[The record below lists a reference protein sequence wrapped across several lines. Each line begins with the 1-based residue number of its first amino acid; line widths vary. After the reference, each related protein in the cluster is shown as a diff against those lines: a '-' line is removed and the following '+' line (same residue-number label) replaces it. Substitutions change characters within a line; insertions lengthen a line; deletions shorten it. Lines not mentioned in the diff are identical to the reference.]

1 MKPLEEIQLDANPS
15 DADIAQLRAG
25 LHQYNRHAVGTRD
38 LQTLQLVLKNKEG
51 EVVGGLV
58 AETIWQWLV
67 IHTLWVSDDCRG
79 LGYGA
84 HLLAKAEQTAIERGC
99 LFSALETFSFQ
110 APRFYY
116 RQGYRAYG
124 QLDHFPK
131 GHTRFSLWKPLQ
143 SPVPFA
149 YPQTDRDSQAITQ
162 MGAQNAVDIDQS
174 FFALLYQTSLDML
187 ERHDLDSLLQTIVDQ
202 AAAIL
207 DAPLTE
213 LMLVDKDE
221 LVVRAFTKKLSYL
234 QGDRVRR
241 GDALVSWR
249 AHDTGMPAIIDDYS
263 KWAGRRVVYG
273 EAQLCAVGD
282 FPIMA
287 GDRCLGVLGLGRLRE
302 GHVFSP
308 LDIERGM
315 RFSRLAAM
323 VIDHA
328 QLHDIAQKEI
338 ETRKGV
344 EEELRQRNR
353 QLAEQNSE
361 LDAYAHSVAHDLKNP
376 LTTILGTLRLARG
389 RLHELPQSQLQ
400 IMLAMADRNAVKMQ
414 EIIEALLL
422 MGSVRKESDLKLQT
436 LDMGTIVKEV
446 LQRLDAQV
454 RESDATITY
463 TDQWLPVLGMRA
475 WVEQVLINYLSNALK
490 YGGEPP
496 RIDIFCEETSNGM
509 VRYCVADRGPGVKS
523 EDIPELFEAYERLG
537 NQSKEG
543 HGVGLS
549 LVKRIVNK
557 LGGEVAY
564 QARVGGGS
572 EFSFELPAAIAT
584 SQPQ

>member
-1 MKPLEEIQLDANPS
+1 MKPLEEIQLDSNPS
-15 DADIAQLRAG
+15 DADIAQLRSG
-25 LHQYNRHAVGTRD
+25 LHLYNRQAVGTRD
-38 LQTLQLVLKNKEG
+38 LQALQFVLKSKEG
-51 EVVGGLV
+51 KVVGGLL
-58 AETIWQWLV
+58 ADTIWQWLV
-67 IHTLWVSDDCRG
+67 IHTLWISDECRG
-79 LGYGA
+79 LGYGVQ
-84 HLLAKAEQTAIERGC
+84 LLVKAEQTAIERGC

-110 APRFYY
+110 SPRFYY

-143 SPVPFA
+143 SPIPFA
-149 YPQTDRDSQAITQ
+149 HAQFDRDSQAIEQ
-162 MGAQNAVDIDQS
+162 IGPQNNIDIEQS

-187 ERHDLDSLLQTIVDQ
+187 ERHDLDSLLQTIVEQ
-202 AAAIL
+202 AATIL

-213 LMLVDKDE
+213 IMLVDKDE
-221 LVVRAFTKKLSYL
+221 LVVRAFTKNLSHL

-273 EAQLCAVGD
+273 DAELYAVGD

-287 GDRCLGVLGLGRLRE
+287 GDRCLGVLGLGRVRE

-328 QLHDIAQKEI
+328 QLHEIAQKEI
-338 ETRKGV
+338 ASRKLIEG
-344 EEELRQRNR
+344 ELRQRNH
-353 QLAEQNSE
+353 QLAEQNTE

-376 LTTILGTLRLARG
+376 LTTILGSLRLARA

-422 MGSVRKESDLKLQT
+422 MGSVRKESDLKLQK
-436 LDMGTIVKEV
+436 LEMGGIVKEV
-446 LQRLDAQV
+446 LQRLEAQIH
-454 RESDATITY
+454 ESGARIHY
-463 TDQWLPVLGMRA
+463 TDHWLPVMGINA
-475 WVEQVLINYLSNALK
+475 WVEQVLMNYVSNALK

-496 RIDIFCEETSNGM
+496 HIDIFCEMKSNGT
-509 VRYCVADRGPGVKS
+509 VRYIVADRGPGVKP
-523 EDIPELFEAYERLG
+523 EDVPDLFEAFERLG
-537 NQSKEG
+537 NHSKEG

-557 LGGEVAY
+557 LGGDVAY
-564 QARVGGGS
+564 QARPDGGS
-572 EFSFELPAAIAT
+572 EFSFELLSASSI
-584 SQPQ
+584 SGLK